1 MIMNVN
7 KVVVG
12 CNQEWSLRFSVSVI
26 IYTSV
31 FLSVQWDIYMFYEP
45 QYNEALGM
53 TNDIT
58 ELWDPRFGGR
68 RRSTMYRRRSVMI
81 FFTSFI

>member
-31 FLSVQWDIYMFYEP
+31 FLGVQWDLYMSNELL
-45 QYNEALGM
+45 YNKALGM

-58 ELWDPRFGGR
+58 ELWDPHFDG
-68 RRSTMYRRRSVMI
+68 
-81 FFTSFI
+81 

>member
-31 FLSVQWDIYMFYEP
+31 FLGVQWDLYMLNELL
-45 QYNEALGM
+45 YNKALGM

-58 ELWDPRFGGR
+58 ELWDPHFDG
-68 RRSTMYRRRSVMI
+68 
-81 FFTSFI
+81 

>member
-1 MIMNVN
+1 MNVN

-31 FLSVQWDIYMFYEP
+31 FLGVQWDLYMLNELL
-45 QYNEALGM
+45 YNKALGM

-58 ELWDPRFGGR
+58 ELWDPHFDG
-68 RRSTMYRRRSVMI
+68 
-81 FFTSFI
+81 